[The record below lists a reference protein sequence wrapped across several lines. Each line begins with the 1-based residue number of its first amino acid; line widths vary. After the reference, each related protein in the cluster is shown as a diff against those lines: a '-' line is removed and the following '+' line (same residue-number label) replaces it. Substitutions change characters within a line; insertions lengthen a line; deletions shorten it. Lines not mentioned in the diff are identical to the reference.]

1 YISPGDMRRLGLIG
15 VIAVL
20 AVLIFKLVLPEMDC
34 TLQSSC
40 EQIVLGSYSTNST
53 T

>member
-20 AVLIFKLVLPEMDC
+20 AVLIFKLVLP
-34 TLQSSC
+34 SPRK
-40 EQIVLGSYSTNST
+40 
-53 T
+53 